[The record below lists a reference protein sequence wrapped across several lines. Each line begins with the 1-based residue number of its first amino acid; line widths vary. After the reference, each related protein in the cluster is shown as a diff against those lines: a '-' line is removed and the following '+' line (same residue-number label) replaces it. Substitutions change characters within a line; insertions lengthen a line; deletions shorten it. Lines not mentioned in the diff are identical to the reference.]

1 LLFFG
6 VYFVLGYFLYATLYA
21 IVGAIVSNQE
31 DGQQAQFPITMSIAL
46 SMAFSSFIMTKPDST
61 ISVIVSLIPFF
72 SPILM
77 FMRITVQQPPWW
89 QIALSIALLVG
100 AIFGAVWLA
109 AKIYRVGVLMYGK
122 RPSLPEVMK
131 WLKYT

>member
-1 LLFFG
+1 M
-6 VYFVLGYFLYATLYA
+6 
-21 IVGAIVSNQE
+21 VSNQE
-31 DGQQAQFPITMSIAL
+31 DGQQAQFPITMSIAI

-61 ISVIVSLIPFF
+61 ASVIVSLIPFF

-89 QIALSIALLVG
+89 QIALSIALLIG

-122 RPSLPEVMK
+122 RPSLPELMK